1 MAQFLNVKGIENGTI
16 TSNKLATSFVNGLY
30 TCSCFATDL
39 SCITTDNV
47 SEGVGNLY
55 FTDVRAN
62 CLIAAA
68 TGSNLDLS
76 QKTTDD
82 LPEGTVN
89 KYAVANTISEDDA
102 LALAIALG

>member
-1 MAQFLNVKGIENGTI
+1 VAQFLNVKGIENGTI
-16 TSNKLATSFVNGLY
+16 TSNKLATSFINDLY

-47 SEGVGNLY
+47 NEGVNNLY
-55 FTDVRAN
+55 FTNVRAN
-62 CLIAAA
+62 CLITAA

-82 LPEGTVN
+82 LAQGTCN
-89 KYAVANTISEDDA
+89 KYASANTISEDDA